1 MRGAWVTAAVPFVA
15 AAGAFMT
22 LHRMHGSLAEDSL
35 YFIVGILGVGA
46 AALGS
51 LVAALAF
58 DAGDYM
64 RRAWLLQG
72 MCYGTLVLNTLLF
85 RSAGHASE
93 HVLSPAAAATSGLF
107 IIVANVASV
116 LGNLRI
122 ARAWRVA
129 GLDLRVPA
137 EVRWGAAVASLAL
150 ALAIV
155 GSTLSQDAQALF
167 GGDWGS
173 LSSTISDLG
182 DVITLALVAPILL
195 TAFALRGGSL
205 AWPWA
210 LLSLSSLGWLF
221 YDAAGPVSSALALE
235 SAAQRPLEA
244 ALRVFACL
252 AQLSAGLL
260 QASVLAESEQSLP
273 MPALRR

>member
-1 MRGAWVTAAVPFVA
+1 MRGAWVTAAAPFVA
-15 AAGAFMT
+15 AAGAFLT
-22 LHRMHGSLAEDSL
+22 LHTLHGSLAEDSL

-51 LVAALAF
+51 VVAALAF

-72 MCYGTLVLNTLLF
+72 LCYGLLVLNTLLF
-85 RSAGHASE
+85 RSAGHVSE
-93 HVLSPAAAATSGLF
+93 HVLSPTAAAASGLF

-116 LGNLRI
+116 FGTLRI

-129 GLDLRVPA
+129 GLDLRVPPA
-137 EVRWGAAVASLAL
+137 VRWGATAGSIAV

-173 LSSTISDLG
+173 LSSSISDLA

-205 AWPWA
+205 GWPWA

-221 YDAAGPVSSALALE
+221 YDAAYMVSSVLALE
-235 SAAQRPLEA
+235 PTAQRPLEA

-260 QASVLAESEQSLP
+260 QASVLAESEQPMP